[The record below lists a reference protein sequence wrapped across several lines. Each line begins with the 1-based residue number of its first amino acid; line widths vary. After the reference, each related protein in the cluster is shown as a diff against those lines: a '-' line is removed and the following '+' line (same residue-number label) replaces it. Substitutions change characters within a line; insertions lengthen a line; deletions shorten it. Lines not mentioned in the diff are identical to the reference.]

1 MGTSMKLSRRSFL
14 GGLGMAFAAGLPARA
29 STTGPRNLILV
40 YAKGGWDPT
49 WVFDPKPESPYVSTG
64 EGDYGAF
71 GDGALW
77 LDESRPS
84 VTSFFERYGSVSAVI
99 NGLNVPAVAHQSCAN
114 RVFTGH
120 RDLRRPDVGA
130 IAGHELGETAP
141 IPYLVLGN
149 TAFAGD
155 LGVNV
160 GFNGRRNQLRRLV
173 VEKRAYEP
181 PTGQDW
187 HRHFLELDEEE
198 LVHAFVSA
206 RAQQVQETRGAAG
219 INNRRVEDF
228 LLGLERS
235 HQLSEFEDFFST
247 GGSQKFPDQASQ
259 AAEALHSGLSRA
271 VQLSIGS
278 GFDTHDDNDQQSDLF
293 EEVFDGM
300 LSLME
305 TLEATEGENGSLLDE
320 TVVWLFSEMGRTP
333 LLNDDAGK
341 DHWPYTSCLI
351 TGAGVR
357 GEAIIGSTDETQV
370 GEACNMETGEFESE
384 GALLQ
389 SENTIAGI
397 LELLSAQ
404 PDVHFPDVEVLR
416 AFHA

>member
-1 MGTSMKLSRRSFL
+1 MT
-14 GGLGMAFAAGLPARA
+14 FAAGLPARA

-49 WVFDPKPESPYVSTG
+49 WVFDPKPESPYVHTG

-320 TVVWLFSEMGRTP
+320 TVIVVMSEMGRTP
-333 LLNDDAGK
+333 LLNSANGK
-341 DHWPYTSCLI
+341 DHWPVTSAMVL
-351 TGAGVR
+351 GAGVK
-357 GEAIIGSTDETQV
+357 GEAVVGATDDVMLAMDIDMNTGAPSSQ
-370 GEACNMETGEFESE
+370 GEAFYPEN
-384 GALLQ
+384 LL
-389 SENTIAGI
+389 AGL
-397 LELLSAQ
+397 LELVGVDPA
-404 PDVHFPDVEVLR
+404 PHFNGVVPLR
-416 AFHA
+416 GFHA